1 MTPLDILT
9 SPFIQLFILGLIA
22 GLFKSDLELPED
34 FTKAISLYLML
45 AIGLKAGTV
54 IHSSDVNGLF
64 LSKVIMVG
72 VFTGFTIPF
81 IGYYILHRLNK
92 IDILNSSNI
101 AAHYGSISVVTFS
114 YALSFL
120 ETNAITY
127 SAFMIA
133 LMAIME
139 SPGIIAGLILAN
151 RSRRLSN
158 KSKNQSFSFDFMR
171 EVLFNSSVVL
181 LVGGMIIGYFSPEQ
195 QIKIIKPY
203 LIDPFY
209 GILCLFLLDMGLL
222 VAKYSHSLSH
232 VKRRVFL
239 FGIYMPIICFALSL
253 LVGKLVGLSKGD
265 ALLFSALCASSSYI
279 AVPAAMK
286 IALPNANHSLSITL
300 SLAVTFTFN
309 IIFGIPLYYWII
321 GLIF

>member
-9 SPFIQLFILGLIA
+9 SPFIQLFILGLVA
-22 GLFKSDLELPED
+22 GLFKSDLELPEA

-45 AIGLKAGTV
+45 SIGLKAGVVLSGSET
-54 IHSSDVNGLF
+54 SGLLF
-64 LSKVIMVG
+64 AKIALIGSI
-72 VFTGFTIPF
+72 TGFLIPF
-81 IGYYILHRLNK
+81 LGYFILHRINK

-101 AAHYGSISVVTFS
+101 AAHYGSISAVTFS

-120 ETNAITY
+120 DTNFIAY
-127 SAFMIA
+127 SAFMVA

-151 RSRRLSN
+151 
-158 KSKNQSFSFDFMR
+158 KSKRLTDQNKTRLFSLSFIR

-181 LVGGMIIGYFSPEQ
+181 LLGGILIGYTSPAS

-222 VAKYSHSLSH
+222 VAKYSHSFAQ

-239 FGIYMPIICFALSL
+239 FGIYMPLLCFAISL
-253 LVGKLVGLSKGD
+253 VIGKLVNFSKGD
-265 ALLFSALCASSSYI
+265 ALLFSILCASSSYI

-286 IALPNANHSLSITL
+286 VALPNANHSLSITL

-309 IIFGIPLYYWII
+309 ILIGVPLYYWII
-321 GLIF
+321 SLIF